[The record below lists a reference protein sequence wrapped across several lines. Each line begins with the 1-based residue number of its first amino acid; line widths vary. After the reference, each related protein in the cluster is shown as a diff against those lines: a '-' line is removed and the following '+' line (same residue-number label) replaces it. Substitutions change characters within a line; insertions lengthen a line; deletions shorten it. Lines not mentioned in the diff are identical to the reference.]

1 MIKKINIVLIFLL
14 ALIIQGCVI
23 NLGDSVTGNGNVVE
37 ETRYAEDF
45 VSLRVSNGL
54 DVYITQSNEIFIRL
68 EVDEN
73 LLEHIKTDVSGKE
86 LKIYSDVNIRMAK
99 SKKIYLGYRNLN
111 EIHISSAGDVKGEST
126 LHTDELKIRLSSAG
140 DLRLEVVAEEIKI
153 DVSSSGNATLSG
165 KTGYLHASLS
175 SAGDLNAFG
184 LEAEKADINVSSA
197 GDAKVFVTGEARFK
211 SSSAGD
217 IVYKGNP
224 KILEQHTSSAG
235 NVRKKN

>member
-1 MIKKINIVLIFLL
+1 MIKKINIVQISLL
-14 ALIIQGCVI
+14 AVIIQGCVI

-37 ETRYAEDF
+37 ETRYADDF

-54 DVYITQSNEIFIRL
+54 DVYLTQGTEIFIKL

-73 LLEHIKTDVSGKE
+73 LLEHIKTDISGKE
-86 LKIYSDVNIRMAK
+86 LKIYSDVSIRMAK

-111 EIHISSAGDVKGEST
+111 EIHISSAGDVKGENT

-140 DLRLEVVAEEIKI
+140 DLKLDVIAEEVDI
-153 DVSSSGNATLSG
+153 DISSSGNALLSG
-165 KTGYLHASLS
+165 RTGYLHASLS
-175 SAGDLNAFG
+175 SAGDLNAFN
-184 LEAEKADINVSSA
+184 LEAEKADVNVSSA

-224 KILEQHTSSAG
+224 EILEMNSSSAG
-235 NVRKKN
+235 DIRKGK